1 MHFLGE
7 GGCFLENSKIQKNKG
22 PGIKVGPINRV
33 KVMKNEIRE
42 NTVGIEI
49 NSGDPYILNNVI
61 EKNYGNGI
69 TTICHDNLRCDGKI
83 RNNEILGN
91 MENGLECCGNTNFCI
106 IENNTIMYNLKA
118 GIRGD

>member
-1 MHFLGE
+1 MHFLGD

-22 PGIKVGPINRV
+22 PGVKVGPINRV

-42 NTVGIEI
+42 NTVGIEGKLADLV

-69 TTICHDNLRCDGKI
+69 SSNCFETMRCDGKI

-91 MENGLECCGNTNFCI
+91 MENGIECCGNSNFI
-106 IENNTIMYNLKA
+106 KVKV
-118 GIRGD
+118 

>member
-1 MHFLGE
+1 MRFVRTRSVLRVIFL
-7 GGCFLENSKIQKNKG
+7 C
-22 PGIKVGPINRV
+22 VV
-33 KVMKNEIRE
+33 
-42 NTVGIEI
+42 

-69 TTICHDNLRCDGKI
+69 TTICHDNLRCYWKI

-106 IENNTIMYNLKA
+106 VI
-118 GIRGD
+118 